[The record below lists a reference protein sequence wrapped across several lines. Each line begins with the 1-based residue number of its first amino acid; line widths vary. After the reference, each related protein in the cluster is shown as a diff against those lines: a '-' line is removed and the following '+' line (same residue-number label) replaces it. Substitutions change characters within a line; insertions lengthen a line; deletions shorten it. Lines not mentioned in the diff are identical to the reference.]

1 MRKVSFIGAYDK
13 TDLIL
18 CLAKILTTVG
28 KKVLIVDTTINQ
40 KAKYVVPAINPT
52 VSYITEFEEVD
63 VAVGFNNFK
72 TIKNY
77 IGISEEKE
85 LEYDYALLDI
95 DNGNTLENFDIQPTE
110 DNYFVTAFDLYSLK
124 RGLEVFNN
132 LKETFKLTKILF
144 SKTMLKEE
152 DDYLNFLSLGLKIV
166 WKDNRVYFPTENGDQ
181 SILAENQR
189 LAKIK
194 IKQLS
199 QQYKESLLYIAE
211 EILKDVSDSQLRRAM
226 RIIERDKGV

>member
-1 MRKVSFIGAYDK
+1 MKKVSFIGAYDK

-28 KKVLIVDTTINQ
+28 KKVLVVDTTINQ

-63 VAVGFNNFK
+63 VAVGFDNFK
-72 TIKNY
+72 AIKNY

-95 DNGNTLENFDIQPTE
+95 DNGNTLENFKIQPTE
-110 DNYFVTAFDLYSLK
+110 DNYFVTGFDLYSLK
-124 RGLEVFNN
+124 KGLEAFNN

-166 WKDNRVYFPTENGDQ
+166 WKENRVYFPTENGDE

-211 EILKDVSDSQLRRAM
+211 EILKDVSNSQLRRTM